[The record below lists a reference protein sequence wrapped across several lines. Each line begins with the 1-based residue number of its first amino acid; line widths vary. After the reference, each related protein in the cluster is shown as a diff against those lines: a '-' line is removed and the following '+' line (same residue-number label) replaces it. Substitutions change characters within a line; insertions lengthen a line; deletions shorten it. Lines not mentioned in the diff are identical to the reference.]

1 VSLTSFAKIHEFE
14 TTHLKSKGG
23 TGVAGIFM
31 EEAAFLNPATLAFFD
46 ANNIYVQRDVLEF
59 KNSNGVVTQKPKS
72 TAVVISDGNPTL
84 SGSLSYVFQEEGTF
98 KRKRW
103 GLSTSSP
110 INEKSAFGVSFRK
123 SEDTNTLDNSKKDYY
138 QTVFGVTHAIDA
150 QTSFG
155 VVLYDAFASKADAV
169 RAMAG
174 FQHIFADTATIAF
187 DASGN
192 YNSDEISKTVM
203 YRGSVQIKVLN
214 DFYIRVG
221 AFNDKSLSEK
231 GNGFGL
237 SWIQPRLAFEFAI
250 KNTKQQAVA
259 SLGRAETKLKES
271 SFGASIR
278 F

>member
-1 VSLTSFAKIHEFE
+1 MSLTSFAKIHEFE
-14 TTHLKSKGG
+14 TTHLKSQAG
-23 TGVAGIFM
+23 TGVAGIYM
-31 EEAAFLNPATLAFFD
+31 EESAFLNPATLAFFD
-46 ANNIYVQRDVLEF
+46 ANNVYLQRDMLEF
-59 KNSNGVVTQKPKS
+59 KNSNGDITQKAKS

-84 SGSLSYVFQEEGTF
+84 SGSLSYIHQVEGNFT
-98 KRKRW
+98 RKRW

-110 INEKSAFGVSFRK
+110 VNEKSAFGISVRK
-123 SEDTNTLDNSKKDYY
+123 SEDYNSLDNSTKNYY
-138 QTVFGVTHAIDA
+138 QTVFGVTHAIDT
-150 QTSFG
+150 QTSLG
-155 VVLYDAFASKADAV
+155 VILYDAFASKADAV
-169 RAMAG
+169 RAMTG

-192 YNSDEISKTVM
+192 YNSDEISKTLM

-214 DFYIRVG
+214 DFFIRFG

-250 KNTKQQAVA
+250 KNTTQQAIA
-259 SLGRAETKLKES
+259 SIARVETKIKET